1 MYDSIKSL
9 GQNFL
14 MDRSVVWDMV
24 KALDIQNEDHIIE
37 IGPGHGALTE
47 ILIDIVRDTQTTI
60 DAVEIDERFYE
71 KLLGMYSNDRNIRL
85 VNEDILDW
93 LPRFYPKND
102 FKIIGSLPYYITS
115 PIIHAIIHMKKRPKI
130 CVLLIQKEV
139 AEKIKSKIPD
149 SSYMSCFVQTFFD
162 VDYVGKVPKNR
173 FKPEPKV
180 DGGILK
186 LTRREGDVTSEFVHK
201 YEGFLHKAFASPRKM
216 LNKVF
221 TKEELEKGKI
231 DSTLRAQ
238 NLSADDWAR
247 FYQALEVL
255 PSII

>member
-1 MYDSIKSL
+1 MYEPVKSL

-14 MDRSVVWDMV
+14 VDRSVVWDMV
-24 KALDIQNEDHIIE
+24 KALDIKTGDYIIE

-47 ILIDIVRDTQTTI
+47 VLGDIVRDTETTV

-71 KLLGMYSNDRNIRL
+71 KLLGMYSHDKNIRL
-85 VNEDILDW
+85 VNEDILRW
-93 LPRFYPKND
+93 LPRFYPDND

-115 PIIHAIIHMKKRPKI
+115 PIIHAIIHMKKRPKVS
-130 CVLLIQKEV
+130 VLLIQKEV

-162 VDYVGKVPKNR
+162 VEYIGKVSKNR

-186 LTRREGDVTSEFVHK
+186 LTRKEGDVTSEFVYK
-201 YEGFLHKAFASPRKM
+201 YEGFLHKAFANPRKM
-216 LNKVF
+216 LNKMF
-221 TKEELEKGKI
+221 TKEELLKGNI
-231 DSTLRAQ
+231 DPTLRAQ
-238 NLSADDWAR
+238 NLSADDWGK
-247 FYQALEVL
+247 FYQVL
-255 PSII
+255 YEI